1 MAPVSRGVSSTVGRR
16 HKGTHS
22 FLRPDHTGYTKEI
35 LMDRTSIYTVLLALG
50 LSLSLVPRAQARIT
64 YDESPL
70 PRLVATVIT
79 LSPRGLAT
87 LRTDDGALYQVR
99 KGTGWRV

>member
-1 MAPVSRGVSSTVGRR
+1 
-16 HKGTHS
+16 
-22 FLRPDHTGYTKEI
+22 
-35 LMDRTSIYTVLLALG
+35 MDRPFIYTALLALG
-50 LSLSLVPRAQARIT
+50 LSLSLVSWTQARIT

-87 LRTDDGALYQVR
+87 LRTSDGALYQVL
-99 KGTGWRV
+99 KGTGWRVGDTVECEQYDVRTPGTQLQLDCRKVS

>member
-1 MAPVSRGVSSTVGRR
+1 
-16 HKGTHS
+16 
-22 FLRPDHTGYTKEI
+22 
-35 LMDRTSIYTVLLALG
+35 MDRPSLYTVLLALG
-50 LSLSLVPRAQARIT
+50 LSLSLGSWAQARIT

-87 LRTDDGALYQVR
+87 LQTSDGALYQVL
-99 KGTGWRV
+99 KGTGWRVGDMVECEQYDVRTPGTQLQLDCRKVS